1 MPATEALR
9 IAFFA
14 MGSPCSLWLY
24 ADDDDKARRAAGAA
38 IDEVR
43 RIERAYSRYLTD
55 SLLGEINRVARTG
68 GDISVDPETALL
80 IDHAF
85 CAHALSD
92 GLFDV
97 TSGRMREIWN
107 DEIKSVPHASEI
119 ASRLACVGLEKVA
132 WLRPRLSFS
141 VPGIELDLGG
151 IAKEYAADRAAA
163 ICASAG
169 SRHGLINLGDDIS
182 IIGPHPDGSPW
193 RVGVCDPFGGGE
205 AIATLFVAEGGVAT
219 SGDYE
224 RYFEVEGRRFSHL
237 IDPRTGWPVEG
248 LPSVTVAA
256 PSCLLAGM
264 ASTIA
269 ILKGEAGP
277 QWLRATGAAHLYVEE
292 TGELGGSIRME
303 SPPKTIRQPF
313 PHCGTASSIGTCPG

>member
-1 MPATEALR
+1 MPATDALWFE
-9 IAFFA
+9 FFA

-24 ADDDDKARRAAGAA
+24 ADDDDNARQAAEAA
-38 IDEVR
+38 VGEVR
-43 RIERAYSRYLTD
+43 RIERAYSRYLRD
-55 SLLGEINRVARTG
+55 SLLSEINRVAMAG

-85 CAHALSD
+85 CAHAVSD
-92 GLFDV
+92 GVFDI

-107 DEIKSVPHASEI
+107 DEIKTIPRDCDI
-119 ASRLACVGLEKVA
+119 ASRLAYIGLEKVA
-132 WLRPRLSFS
+132 WRRPRLSFS
-141 VPGIELDLGG
+141 IPGMELDLGG

-163 ICASAG
+163 VCASAG
-169 SRHGLINLGDDIS
+169 SRHGLINLGGDIS

-193 RVGVCDPFGGGE
+193 RIGICDPFGRGE
-205 AIATLFVAEGGVAT
+205 AIATLFVAEGGLAT

-237 IDPRTGWPVEG
+237 IDPRTGWPAPG

-256 PSCLLAGM
+256 PSCLAAGTT
-264 ASTIA
+264 STIA

-292 TGELGGSIRME
+292 TGELGGSIRLE
-303 SPPKTIRQPF
+303 GRPEITR
-313 PHCGTASSIGTCPG
+313 